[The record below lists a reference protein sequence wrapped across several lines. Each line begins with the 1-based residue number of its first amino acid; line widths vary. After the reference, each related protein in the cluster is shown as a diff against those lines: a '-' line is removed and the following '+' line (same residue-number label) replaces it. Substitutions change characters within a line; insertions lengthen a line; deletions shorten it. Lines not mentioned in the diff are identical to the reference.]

1 MGVKGKCI
9 IRPAQMHLGKAGYIY
24 SKTTKDYNINLSN
37 KINFLK
43 LYMSDSYVSKFCPN
57 QRQQSNA
64 QKDYY
69 VTQGAKKLIH
79 RKVFSIQTT

>member
-1 MGVKGKCI
+1 MEVKGKCI

-43 LYMSDSYVSKFCPN
+43 LYSSDSYISKF
-57 QRQQSNA
+57 
-64 QKDYY
+64 
-69 VTQGAKKLIH
+69 
-79 RKVFSIQTT
+79 